1 MKKEVNNFFSH
12 NIAYIRMLKRQSL
25 DAFGEEFEYRLNT
38 IWSWEKGRNKPTLDT
53 FMLLCEEF
61 KITPNELLFK
71 NLETGEWAKGMEWI
85 KNMGPPYNNGKELS
99 NITPTDEKAE
109 VIRKLAKIIGDEQ
122 KKHIE
127 SEVVRKL
134 TEVLNSV
141 D

>member
-12 NIAYIRMLKRQSL
+12 NIAFIRMLKRQSL
-25 DAFGEEFEYRLNT
+25 DAFSDELQYRLGA
-38 IWSWEKGRNKPTLDT
+38 ISAWEKGKASPPLNV
-53 FMLLCEEF
+53 FMFICKQF

-109 VIRKLAKIIGDEQ
+109 VIRKLAKIIGEEQ
-122 KKHIE
+122 KRHIE